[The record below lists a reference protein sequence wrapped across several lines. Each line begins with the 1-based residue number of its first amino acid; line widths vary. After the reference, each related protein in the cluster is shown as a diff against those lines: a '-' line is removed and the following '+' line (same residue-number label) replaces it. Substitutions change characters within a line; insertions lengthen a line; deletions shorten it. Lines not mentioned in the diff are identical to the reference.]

1 MICASKRAQIAQTTD
16 SRFRSM
22 NTMSMHVAVVIFIW
36 SGLFRPAP
44 HLAKSLALPCG
55 RGQTRRRL
63 APVPS
68 DSTALPV
75 SDLTP

>member
-1 MICASKRAQIAQTTD
+1 MTNLRHSVQTARTTG
-16 SRFRSM
+16 SLVRITI
-22 NTMSMHVAVVIFIW
+22 TMRIPAAVSIW
-36 SGLFRPAP
+36 SDLSHPDSYPLGDI
-44 HLAKSLALPCG
+44 
-55 RGQTRRRL
+55 GQSFYPRRMCSRL